1 MTNTPVSV
9 RNYFK
14 LDFLLARSHVILR
27 QVFKNR
33 YQLFMNGQLW
43 NDSLKCGKKYLAN
56 VIGKSKKFNLTT
68 VQKTLVRNG
77 DSNEWDLTT
86 LTSLLLNTD
95 RPKTLKIVQIQQ
107 LDNEDKM
114 LIELRDIRNTLAHHA
129 SKTIDNNEFH
139 QLWSKLVAI
148 LVVFGGSY
156 EELNELKND
165 SMFEPSKQPINESNV
180 SEVLRLNSLGSQA
193 HKEQKF
199 SDAITLF
206 TKAVNITDVSNH
218 QRAIVYSN
226 MSASRLAL
234 HEKQVSASNM
244 LADDD
249 PTDQRYRALHDAK
262 QARMLSSTSWQGHFR
277 VGKAYAALN
286 DHEKAINSFERALA
300 LDPNSI
306 KIQEALNDS
315 QQVLCRQSRHE
326 HLDPRGQPVTMQE
339 HLNEMQQKY
348 GIDPE
353 QIRMGHESLVK
364 IDPSAADV
372 IMGHKYEH
380 GDIDIKQNYEQAAR
394 YFAKAAN
401 QGNAEGMY
409 NLARL
414 TDRGLGVNKDSK
426 FATTLL
432 EQAAAQSAEHPKFK
446 GLTNVGV
453 AESEHS
459 LGLRYAEGV
468 SVHKNLSTAAQWY
481 QRAVDHG
488 SAEASNNLAILYQNG
503 TGVEKNLKKAKQLFE
518 LSARR
523 GDPKAMLS
531 LAWTLLEI
539 NDLEMAKIWFDRACE
554 AGNLYAQAKRNDF
567 ESALRQKQQI
577 IENRP
582 SNTLQATEEATAFSD
597 LITAIRLENSLSNDS
612 SVYDLNV
619 LNEHAKRG
627 SQTAEKMY
635 NALRHFHNALH
646 LITKSES
653 LTIQQEN
660 IFIHE
665 YAQCCRIE
673 HTVAEIPNK
682 NIERKIERIIDRV
695 FQRCCNDSNLINS
708 QLDEDV
714 RICYVVLHVD
724 SPKINLRFL
733 NSCKQKYPKVVFFL
747 EFSAAMNLMLGQF
760 EAAVSDANAGL
771 KIDPNY
777 YELLFMKA
785 TVFVVLEKEL
795 DEIINAYQTFLAH
808 APRDHCKVPESYYSM
823 ACRYVECSDD
833 DDLIEETYNQ
843 GEEAEKIQLPCF
855 LPYKSDN
862 KMALKAAFKD
872 ECSPDVIPVLV
883 PDRRS
888 RLTDLHRID
897 IFKRHRQWSAS
908 MSSHKDRLVGMT
920 QKPRVKQPTS
930 KSLIGLKSISLRE
943 INPTKDHV
951 YNGYVLSVTIIDEAL
966 SWRPSIHLV
975 IEDENYDCD
984 HMVVY
989 DFQDT
994 QGKHLINE
1002 VFTIGTK
1009 MSIINPYLRIG
1020 ANDGKPFIRVDDF
1033 SSIIF
1038 QHESERVVNMCR
1050 CCGQSNASH
1059 VCSRCKRARYCTKE
1073 CQIMDWKLYEHKLL
1087 CIDRSYREKS
1097 LTLDGSVTQKFDGQ
1111 QESTSEASQLCLP
1124 LIPIDAAQNDIRVQ
1138 TSSLFPLAPAYQ
1150 EKNVPLGSS
1159 VWMASNS
1166 VHLLMKRDNHLC
1178 LLDQNLNVVKKTPWA
1193 SDEHVID
1200 ICWCDTLDQF
1210 FVLGDEDSF
1219 VSLHRSTMA
1228 RKTVPVDPNIKLLC
1242 CTCSNSKLYVSNRK
1256 GGSNIF
1262 IYSLLPNIVLVK
1274 QWDSPATCTIE
1285 ERIEYMRYSNEKL
1298 ALIINNISD
1307 NMRLELRSES
1317 TMETLW
1323 SLNLGNYMSPFYGYH
1338 ICPLPADEWLVIAQ
1352 TNSRLLHI
1360 APGGTIKASIVYE
1373 PRCCSAALFGPDVL
1387 AISTDYRLFLHKL

>member
-1 MTNTPVSV
+1 
-9 RNYFK
+9 
-14 LDFLLARSHVILR
+14 
-27 QVFKNR
+27 
-33 YQLFMNGQLW
+33 
-43 NDSLKCGKKYLAN
+43 
-56 VIGKSKKFNLTT
+56 
-68 VQKTLVRNG
+68 NG

-95 RPKTLKIVQIQQ
+95 RPKTLNTAQIQQ

-114 LIELRDIRNTLAHHA
+114 LIDLRDIRNTLAHHA

-148 LVVFGGSY
+148 LVVFGGSD
-156 EELNELKND
+156 EELNELKSD

-180 SEVLRLNSLGSQA
+180 SEVLRLNSLGAQA

-206 TKAVNITDVSNH
+206 TKAVNIKDVSNH

-286 DHEKAINSFERALA
+286 DHEKAINSFQRALA

-348 GIDPE
+348 GVDPQ
-353 QIRMGHESLVK
+353 QIRMGHDSLGK

-372 IMGHKYEH
+372 VMGHKHEH

-426 FATTLL
+426 LATTLL
-432 EQAAAQSAEHPKFK
+432 EKAAAQSTDHPKFK

-468 SVHKNLSTAAQWY
+468 FVQKNLTTAAQWY

-488 SAEASNNLAILYQNG
+488 SAEAPNNLAILYQNG
-503 TGVEKNLKKAKQLFE
+503 TGVEKNLEKAKQLFE

-523 GDPKAMLS
+523 GDPKAMLN
-531 LAWTLLEI
+531 LAWDLLEI

-582 SNTLQATEEATAFSD
+582 PTTLQATEEATAFSD

-635 NALRHFHNALH
+635 NALQHFHNALH

-673 HTVAEIPNK
+673 HTVAEIPN
-682 NIERKIERIIDRV
+682 
-695 FQRCCNDSNLINS
+695 
-708 QLDEDV
+708 
-714 RICYVVLHVD
+714 
-724 SPKINLRFL
+724 
-733 NSCKQKYPKVVFFL
+733 
-747 EFSAAMNLMLGQF
+747 
-760 EAAVSDANAGL
+760 
-771 KIDPNY
+771 
-777 YELLFMKA
+777 
-785 TVFVVLEKEL
+785 
-795 DEIINAYQTFLAH
+795 
-808 APRDHCKVPESYYSM
+808 
-823 ACRYVECSDD
+823 
-833 DDLIEETYNQ
+833 
-843 GEEAEKIQLPCF
+843 
-855 LPYKSDN
+855 
-862 KMALKAAFKD
+862 
-872 ECSPDVIPVLV
+872 
-883 PDRRS
+883 
-888 RLTDLHRID
+888 
-897 IFKRHRQWSAS
+897 
-908 MSSHKDRLVGMT
+908 
-920 QKPRVKQPTS
+920 
-930 KSLIGLKSISLRE
+930 
-943 INPTKDHV
+943 
-951 YNGYVLSVTIIDEAL
+951 
-966 SWRPSIHLV
+966 
-975 IEDENYDCD
+975 
-984 HMVVY
+984 
-989 DFQDT
+989 
-994 QGKHLINE
+994 
-1002 VFTIGTK
+1002 
-1009 MSIINPYLRIG
+1009 
-1020 ANDGKPFIRVDDF
+1020 
-1033 SSIIF
+1033 
-1038 QHESERVVNMCR
+1038 
-1050 CCGQSNASH
+1050 
-1059 VCSRCKRARYCTKE
+1059 
-1073 CQIMDWKLYEHKLL
+1073 
-1087 CIDRSYREKS
+1087 
-1097 LTLDGSVTQKFDGQ
+1097 
-1111 QESTSEASQLCLP
+1111 
-1124 LIPIDAAQNDIRVQ
+1124 
-1138 TSSLFPLAPAYQ
+1138 
-1150 EKNVPLGSS
+1150 
-1159 VWMASNS
+1159 
-1166 VHLLMKRDNHLC
+1166 
-1178 LLDQNLNVVKKTPWA
+1178 
-1193 SDEHVID
+1193 
-1200 ICWCDTLDQF
+1200 
-1210 FVLGDEDSF
+1210 
-1219 VSLHRSTMA
+1219 
-1228 RKTVPVDPNIKLLC
+1228 
-1242 CTCSNSKLYVSNRK
+1242 
-1256 GGSNIF
+1256 
-1262 IYSLLPNIVLVK
+1262 
-1274 QWDSPATCTIE
+1274 
-1285 ERIEYMRYSNEKL
+1285 
-1298 ALIINNISD
+1298 
-1307 NMRLELRSES
+1307 
-1317 TMETLW
+1317 
-1323 SLNLGNYMSPFYGYH
+1323 
-1338 ICPLPADEWLVIAQ
+1338 
-1352 TNSRLLHI
+1352 
-1360 APGGTIKASIVYE
+1360 
-1373 PRCCSAALFGPDVL
+1373 
-1387 AISTDYRLFLHKL
+1387 